1 MLLIIS
7 KKIDMGLLFDI
18 FKIIKAFIRWII
30 EYRCTTNKEKLK
42 ELDRDQTNKSF
53 WYGVSFCAAIVII
66 YLILQTFG
74 ILVL

>member
-1 MLLIIS
+1 
-7 KKIDMGLLFDI
+7 MGLLFEFFELI
-18 FKIIKAFIRWII
+18 GAFIRWII